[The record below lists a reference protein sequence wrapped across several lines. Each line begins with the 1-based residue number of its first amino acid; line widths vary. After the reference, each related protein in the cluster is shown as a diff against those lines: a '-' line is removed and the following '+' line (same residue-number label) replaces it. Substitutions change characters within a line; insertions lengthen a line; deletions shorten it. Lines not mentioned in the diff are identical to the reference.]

1 MYRGGGRQ
9 EEVYEC
15 TGAGEDR
22 RRYVNV
28 QGWGRQEEVCECTG
42 VGEDRRRYV
51 NVQGWGKTGGGM

>member
-9 EEVYEC
+9 EEVCEH

-28 QGWGRQEEVCECTG
+28 QGQ
-42 VGEDRRRYV
+42 
-51 NVQGWGKTGGGM
+51 GKTGGGM

>member
-9 EEVYEC
+9 EEVCEC
-15 TGAGEDR
+15 TGVGED

-28 QGWGRQEEVCECTG
+28 QGQGRQEEVCECTR

-51 NVQGWGKTGGGM
+51 NVQGWGKTGGGI